1 MIKRSPAPR
10 VISRV
15 ATQHLT
21 LGSVLKKL
29 SPMRREGKDS
39 EKRRVRSTHR
49 RRRKLA
55 RLLLGDPTEH
65 ALDYPGFFVLP
76 RAISQRDPASG
87 KRPTRRA
94 RWGSLKLAMLGLFTL
109 VGFVG
114 LLAYFFAHVEPAPE
128 PHPSDSQPY
137 AFDPK
142 HSLTNKNFDTD
153 WHNAGSRR
161 NR

>member
-1 MIKRSPAPR
+1 
-10 VISRV
+10 
-15 ATQHLT
+15 
-21 LGSVLKKL
+21 
-29 SPMRREGKDS
+29 MRREGKDS

-114 LLAYFFAHVEPAPE
+114 LLAYFFAHVEPARSRTHRIPSLMPLTQSIRSPTRILIRTGITPE
-128 PHPSDSQPY
+128 VAEIDKASE
-137 AFDPK
+137 
-142 HSLTNKNFDTD
+142 
-153 WHNAGSRR
+153 
-161 NR
+161 